1 VVNRRNYL
9 LVKEHLKYLEEV
21 NQLSEKTISRYW
33 FYLKHLLIWADE
45 TLLGKISSKRPAFP
59 AYVSTL
65 PGKQEDGSLSASAR
79 KKIIE
84 TAKRL
89 FLWAKSTHPKEFQ
102 SISAT
107 WIETLRPPR
116 MVQQPDEHKYV
127 SLEQVIQ
134 LAKFPIEES
143 DLALQRDQAAAAFLF
158 LSGMR
163 AGAFTTL
170 PISAIDI
177 PNHSIKQWPELGVKT
192 KNGKRATTY
201 LLPIPE
207 LLGMVDDWDSIVRPT
222 LTSTTPWYA
231 PIDSQWGEQS
241 LSTNS
246 PGKNRNQALNKRL
259 RILFEAAGLEYM
271 SAHKFRHGHA
281 VYGLQHAQTMA
292 DYKAVSMNLMHE
304 DIKVTDQIYAPI
316 LSDEVKHRIS
326 TLGSSSQP
334 IKQVNK
340 DLLDRVNRLS
350 NEELSQLLSLAA
362 ERLTS

>member
-1 VVNRRNYL
+1 
-9 LVKEHLKYLEEV
+9 
-21 NQLSEKTISRYW
+21 
-33 FYLKHLLIWADE
+33 
-45 TLLGKISSKRPAFP
+45 
-59 AYVSTL
+59 
-65 PGKQEDGSLSASAR
+65 
-79 KKIIE
+79 
-84 TAKRL
+84 
-89 FLWAKSTHPKEFQ
+89 
-102 SISAT
+102 
-107 WIETLRPPR
+107 
-116 MVQQPDEHKYV
+116 MVQQPDEHEYV

-134 LAKFPIEES
+134 LATFPIEES
-143 DLALQRDQAAAAFLF
+143 DLALKRDQAAAAMLF

-163 AGAFTTL
+163 GGAFTTL

-177 PNHSIKQWPELGVKT
+177 PNQTVNQWPEMGVKT

-207 LLGMVDDWDSIVRPT
+207 LLAVVEEWDYIVRPV
-222 LTSTTPWYA
+222 LSSTAPWYA

-241 LSTNS
+241 LSTNC

-259 RILFEAAGLEYM
+259 RILFDAAGLEYM

-316 LSDEVKHRIS
+316 LSEEVKHRIS
-326 TLGSSSQP
+326 ALGSSSLP
-334 IKQVNK
+334 IKRLNNE
-340 DLLDRVNRLS
+340 LLDKVDRLS

>member
-1 VVNRRNYL
+1 MVNRRNYL

-21 NQLSEKTISRYW
+21 HQLSENSIRRYW
-33 FYLKHLLIWADE
+33 FYLRHLLIWADE
-45 TLLGKISSKRPAFP
+45 TFLGKIIDKRPTFP

-65 PGKQEDGSLSASAR
+65 PGKQKDGPLSASAQ

-84 TAKRL
+84 TSKRL
-89 FLWAKSTHPKEFQ
+89 FLWAKSAHPKEFQ
-102 SISAT
+102 STPAN

-116 MVQQPDEHKYV
+116 MVQQPDEHEYV

-134 LAKFPIEES
+134 LATFQIEES
-143 DLALQRDQAAAAFLF
+143 DLALQRDQAAAAMLF

-163 AGAFTTL
+163 ASAFTTL

-177 PNHSIKQWPELGVKT
+177 PNQSVKQWPELGVKT

-207 LLGMVDDWDSIVRPT
+207 LLAVVEEWDCIVRLALPS
-222 LTSTTPWYA
+222 TSSWYA
-231 PIDSQWGEQS
+231 PIESQWSEQS
-241 LSTNS
+241 FSTKS

-281 VYGLQHAQTMA
+281 VYGLQHAQKMA

-316 LSDEVKHRIS
+316 LSDEVKQRIS
-326 TLGSSSQP
+326 TLGSQSSKPAKNQ
-334 IKQVNK
+334 
-340 DLLDRVNRLS
+340 LLDQIDQLS
-350 NEELSQLLSLAA
+350 NEELSQLLSMAA

>member
-1 VVNRRNYL
+1 MVNRRNYL

-21 NQLSEKTISRYW
+21 HQLSEQTIKRYW

-45 TLLGKISSKRPAFP
+45 TLFGKISSKRPTFP
-59 AYVSTL
+59 AYISTL

-102 SISAT
+102 SISAS
-107 WIETLRPPR
+107 WIETLRSPR
-116 MVQQPDEHKYV
+116 MIQQPDEHKYV

-134 LAKFPIEES
+134 LATFPIEES
-143 DLALQRDQAAAAFLF
+143 DLALQRDQAAAAMLF

-163 AGAFTTL
+163 AGSFTTL
-170 PISAIDI
+170 PISALDI
-177 PNHSIKQWPELGVKT
+177 PNHSIKQWPELSVNT

-207 LLGMVDDWDSIVRPT
+207 LLSVVEEWDKIVRPA
-222 LTSTTPWYA
+222 LSSSSLWYA

-241 LSTNS
+241 LSTNC

-259 RILFEAAGLEYM
+259 QAHSKKTGRWKPFSLISWSRKWKAA
-271 SAHKFRHGHA
+271 AC
-281 VYGLQHAQTMA
+281 V
-292 DYKAVSMNLMHE
+292 VSN
-304 DIKVTDQIYAPI
+304 D
-316 LSDEVKHRIS
+316 
-326 TLGSSSQP
+326 
-334 IKQVNK
+334 
-340 DLLDRVNRLS
+340 
-350 NEELSQLLSLAA
+350 
-362 ERLTS
+362 

>member
-1 VVNRRNYL
+1 MVNRRNYL

-21 NQLSEKTISRYW
+21 HQLSEKTVSRYW

-45 TLLGKISSKRPAFP
+45 TFLGKISSKRPAFP

-65 PGKQEDGSLSASAR
+65 PGKQEDGSLSTSAR

-89 FLWAKSTHPKEFQ
+89 FLWAKSEHPKEFQ
-102 SISAT
+102 FIST
-107 WIETLRPPR
+107 NWIETLRPPR

-134 LAKFPIEES
+134 LATFPIEES

-163 AGAFTTL
+163 AGAFTIL
-170 PISAIDI
+170 PISAIDL
-177 PNHSIKQWPELGVKT
+177 PNMSIKQWPELGVKT

-207 LLGMVDDWDSIVRPT
+207 LLGMVEKWDSIVRPA
-222 LTSTTPWYA
+222 LTSTSPWYT

-241 LSTNS
+241 LSTS
-246 PGKNRNQALNKRL
+246 CSRQESKPG
-259 RILFEAAGLEYM
+259 
-271 SAHKFRHGHA
+271 
-281 VYGLQHAQTMA
+281 
-292 DYKAVSMNLMHE
+292 
-304 DIKVTDQIYAPI
+304 
-316 LSDEVKHRIS
+316 
-326 TLGSSSQP
+326 SQ
-334 IKQVNK
+334 
-340 DLLDRVNRLS
+340 
-350 NEELSQLLSLAA
+350 
-362 ERLTS
+362 